1 MKYFS
6 FIFLGVGIILL
17 TIAAIFVLMVQG
29 FLAHALSANG
39 MVVDYSYTSRGSACP
54 IIEFTA
60 QSGQQ
65 VRYHSNIC
73 SNPPAYRPDQK
84 ARIYYDPGNLQNV
97 QMAGAWGQYMVSI
110 ILVLIGLPFSLVGV
124 WLFFMLRR

>member
-6 FIFLGVGIILL
+6 LTFLGVGIVLL
-17 TIAAIFVLMVQG
+17 VFAAFFMLMEQS
-29 FLAHALSANG
+29 FLARALSANG
-39 MVVDYSYTSRGSACP
+39 TLIDYSHTSRGSSCP

-60 QSGQQ
+60 HSGEQ

-73 SNPPAYRPDQK
+73 SNPPAYQPGQK
-84 ARIYYDPGNLQNV
+84 VKVYYDPNNPKDAQS
-97 QMAGAWGQYMVSI
+97 AGAWGQYTVTI

-124 WLFFMLRR
+124 WLFFKLRP